1 MKPKI
6 KQLLTKT
13 ECTGL
18 NEISLKEFL
27 NKCPYSE
34 SELKEDNRIMN
45 LSAWRCVYSFLNYIT
60 IQDQVKTSK
69 VINRNRSSI
78 TYNCHRIINFKT
90 DFVLKEVINELVK

>member
-45 LSAWRCVYSFLNYIT
+45 LAAWRCVYSFLNYINIHNQT
-60 IQDQVKTSK
+60 KTSK
-69 VINRNRSSI
+69 VVNRDRTVI
-78 TYNCHRIINFKT
+78 TYNCKRIINFKS
-90 DFVLKEVINELVK
+90 DFVLKKVINEITM